1 MSLCMWAYFA
11 VACCEY
17 ISAVLNI
24 CLESALPEDPV
35 HCCTFEERKNK
46 LPIKLPIFVTELE
59 SNFPTGISCV
69 MCVIAEFLFYK
80 PLKASALLPSCL

>member
-1 MSLCMWAYFA
+1 MWAYFA

-24 CLESALPEDPV
+24 YLESALPEDPV

-59 SNFPTGISCV
+59 SNFPTGISYV
-69 MCVIAEFLFYK
+69 MCVMAEFLFYK